1 MRCKSW
7 HHRFLVVLADVCR
20 NPTKERFAVCC
31 LRHLLNIAC
40 HQQHSVAAIAV
51 EPTVT
56 ILALRCAA
64 VNDSNEVIVYDYSV
78 LAFLLGVLG
87 DDALFYYLH
96 AVSCNVDKVAG

>member
-1 MRCKSW
+1 M
-7 HHRFLVVLADVCR
+7 LADVCR

-31 LRHLLNIAC
+31 LRHLL
-40 HQQHSVAAIAV
+40 IAV
-51 EPTVT
+51 EPAVT